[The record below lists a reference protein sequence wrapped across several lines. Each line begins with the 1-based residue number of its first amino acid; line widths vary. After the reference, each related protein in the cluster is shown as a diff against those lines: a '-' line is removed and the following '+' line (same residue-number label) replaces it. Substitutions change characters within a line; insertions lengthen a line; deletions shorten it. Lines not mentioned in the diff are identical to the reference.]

1 MLQIFAE
8 KPAVRRA
15 FLDFVPKKARPICII
30 NISACTVGNSGTK
43 MFLMSLLFLYVSM
56 LISHY
61 ALFYHHPLIS
71 LYFLISEDR

>member
-30 NISACTVGNSGTK
+30 NISACTQTQNVPNVITIA
-43 MFLMSLLFLYVSM
+43 V
-56 LISHY
+56 
-61 ALFYHHPLIS
+61 
-71 LYFLISEDR
+71 